1 MNNLQHFNGNQNYM
15 NNMNNSNNMN
25 NINNMNNTFNNN
37 NQNNFNNF
45 PNVNN
50 NNYNY
55 KSNNNNYEMNNG
67 FNFNNNNYNNI
78 NNYQNMFNNINNLNN
93 MNQNQNHYP
102 INQQELFQKFSQ
114 LLKIAEEHLSN
125 KENVNYYLYEQYCLQ
140 PQNIDKNNDQT
151 QNLYFSSVT
160 EKTQN
165 PDVNKITTLQVT
177 ASYKEEYVD
186 FDKISKGEEKR
197 TAVKVF
203 GTSLPKRD
211 GEFILDFLEKLKLG
225 KEDGQ
230 NVYDIVYVPKKKE
243 NSNHKYFMVNFRKS
257 SYILNFREALME
269 ALDKKEAENIIFSWH
284 KKQDEKLRVFLDN
297 KRRNNKCKDFI
308 KFLD

>member
-1 MNNLQHFNGNQNYM
+1 MDNFQHFNGNQNYM

-25 NINNMNNTFNNN
+25 NINNMNNTFNNNN

-93 MNQNQNHYP
+93 MNQNHYP

-186 FDKISKGEEKR
+186 FKKISLGEEKR